1 MDLSIS
7 LGKINL
13 KTPYLLASG
22 TCGFG
27 LEFENFFNIKETA
40 TIITKG
46 ISLEPNPGNPPPRI
60 YEAYGG
66 LLNSIGLQNPG
77 VDFFLKEIAYKLER
91 KNYPYIV
98 NVYGKEIEEYI
109 KIIEKLNST
118 QALAFEIN
126 VSCPNVK
133 KGGLAFG
140 QDIDTLKVLLKEI
153 KKISHKELIIKLTPN
168 VSDIKPFVKACL
180 EEGINIVTIANTY
193 LGMAVDL
200 KNFKPIFKKVYAGYS
215 GPAIKPLTL
224 RLVYE
229 AQKVSEDVY
238 IIASGGITTFK
249 DALEYFLVGAKA
261 VQLGSILFRDVKA
274 PKKFKDDLKSYI
286 ASLHLNS
293 FQELLDYFKEKRQMW

>member
-1 MDLSIS
+1 MNLEVN
-7 LGKINL
+7 LGKILL
-13 KTPYLLASG
+13 KTPFLLASG

-27 LEFENFFNIKETA
+27 LEFEKFFNVKKTV

-46 ISLEPNPGNPPPRI
+46 ISLEPSSGNPPPRI
-60 YEAYGG
+60 YEVYAG

-77 VDFFLKEIAYKLER
+77 VNFFVKEIAPKLDKKE
-91 KNYPYIV
+91 YSYIV

-118 QALAFEIN
+118 NALAFEIN

-140 QDIDTLKVLLKEI
+140 QDINTLKVLLKEL
-153 KKISHKELIIKLTPN
+153 KKISNKELIIKLTPN
-168 VSDIKPFVKACL
+168 VTDIKPFIKVCL
-180 EEGINIVTIANTY
+180 DEGINIVTIANTY

-200 KNFKPIFKKVYAGYS
+200 KNFKPVFKKVYAGYS

-224 RLVYE
+224 RLVHE
-229 AQKVSEDVY
+229 AQKVSDDIY

-261 VQLGSILFRDVKA
+261 VQLGSILFRDTKV
-274 PKKFKDDLKSYI
+274 PKKFKENLKSYI
-286 ASLHLNS
+286 ASLNLNS
-293 FQELLDYFKEKRQMW
+293 FEELLSFFKEKRKNW